1 MKNPARFP
9 GRGGYNSVRY
19 LFVLESGFRVNGF
32 SAGFL
37 ADGFLA
43 DMFDVVRSNIVTR
56 TRGEEAG
63 QARGIGNTGFAD
75 AKLSGRMTWM
85 SFPSTWVLTG
95 AAPWF

>member
-1 MKNPARFP
+1 
-9 GRGGYNSVRY
+9 
-19 LFVLESGFRVNGF
+19 
-32 SAGFL
+32 
-37 ADGFLA
+37 LA
-43 DMFDVVRSNIVTR
+43 DMVDVVRSNIVTR

-95 AAPWF
+95 AAPWFWPLTNLVGP

>member
-9 GRGGYNSVRY
+9 GRGGYSSVRY
-19 LFVLESGFRVNGF
+19 PFVLESGFRVNGF
-32 SAGFL
+32 L
-37 ADGFLA
+37 T
-43 DMFDVVRSNIVTR
+43 DMVDVVRSNIVTR

-95 AAPWF
+95 AAPSF